1 LEAALGKIVGSV
13 DDLGRP
19 TVRIDVPGCD
29 GFLAVVD
36 TGFNRSL
43 LLTAAEA
50 IAMKF
55 VIEVRTDT
63 VELATTAQ
71 VLVRRATGTI
81 RWLGRDTAVDA
92 LIADEP
98 ATVHR
103 PDTARALI
111 GAELLAKCLVLV
123 DYPARRVEI
132 ETQS

>member
-1 LEAALGKIVGSV
+1 VAALGKIIGSV

-19 TVRIDVPGCD
+19 TVRVDVPGRD
-29 GFLAVVD
+29 GFLAVID

-50 IAMKF
+50 LAIGF
-55 VIEVRTDT
+55 VIEVRTEA

-81 RWLGRDTAVDA
+81 RWLGKDTAVDA
-92 LIADEP
+92 LITDEP
-98 ATVHR
+98 VATHR

-111 GAELLAKCLVLV
+111 GAELLAGCLLLV

-132 ETQS
+132 ETQN

>member
-1 LEAALGKIVGSV
+1 LPKIVGHI

-19 TVRIDVPGCD
+19 VVRIEVPDRD

-43 LLTAAEA
+43 MLQASEAVAMGFTIAEETE
-50 IAMKF
+50 I
-55 VIEVRTDT
+55 
-63 VELATTAQ
+63 VELGTTAQ
-71 VLVRRATGTI
+71 VEVRQGFGTM
-81 RWLGRDTAVDA
+81 RWLDRDIRVEA
-92 LIADEP
+92 LISSEKL
-98 ATVHR
+98 TVHR

-132 ETQS
+132 ETHS